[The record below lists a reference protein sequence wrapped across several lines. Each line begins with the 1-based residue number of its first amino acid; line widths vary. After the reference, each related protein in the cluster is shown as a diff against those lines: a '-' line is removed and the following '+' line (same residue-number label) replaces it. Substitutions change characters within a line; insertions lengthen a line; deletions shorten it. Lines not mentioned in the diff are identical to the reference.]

1 MCGDNGCA
9 QCTGDAFVLEKLF
22 CITQSLYLGV
32 HITGVFDWGSC
43 CFLIVKRAR
52 QLFYDIEEKEK
63 EVENVLEKVQSLSE
77 NMFTAGTK
85 LTSISENES
94 SSAEEL
100 AATSTNLTESSN
112 VLSSKTD
119 ESMRNLEELNKWE
132 SVVAENVELVEQT
145 SRNLLDKSRENEK
158 LLNDLHAING
168 EVSDTMR
175 VTTEVEQKLSEA
187 VKEIGVTMKLIND
200 ISSSTNLL
208 ALNASIEAARA
219 GDAGRGFAVVAS
231 EVGTLAGNTQE
242 TLKDVEAVISK
253 VQSNV
258 NEITA
263 QVEENSAKVDAQNEY
278 FAKVFA
284 GMEEMTEL
292 LQAAGEA
299 VDTMGDAHEKQ
310 SEVIRNTVSI
320 NQEIAESIRST
331 NEQFS
336 AINAMAE
343 NNAGDTVEVA
353 EQASAINT
361 MVDEMSKLLSREN

>member
-1 MCGDNGCA
+1 
-9 QCTGDAFVLEKLF
+9 
-22 CITQSLYLGV
+22 
-32 HITGVFDWGSC
+32 
-43 CFLIVKRAR
+43 
-52 QLFYDIEEKEK
+52 
-63 EVENVLEKVQSLSE
+63 
-77 NMFTAGTK
+77 
-85 LTSISENES
+85 
-94 SSAEEL
+94 
-100 AATSTNLTESSN
+100 
-112 VLSSKTD
+112 
-119 ESMRNLEELNKWE
+119 MRNLEELNKWE